1 MSGVRSTTHH
11 LPRGHRSALLFI
23 SPWLIGFALLIAYPF
38 AASLYWSFTQYDLV
52 DPPRMVGSE
61 HYETLVRELASGE
74 GLGEAVWNTF
84 YYAIFSVPLSIAL
97 GIGLAVMLSWQIRG
111 QAAFRTLLY
120 LPAVVP
126 VVATAALWMWL
137 LEPKDGL
144 VNYLLGFDRGQGPGW
159 FKGLGE
165 AFVFNGS
172 FGSKD
177 GLILMS
183 LWGVGNFMIIYLAA
197 LGDIPRQLYEAAEL
211 DGAGPVRRFWHITL
225 PMLTPVIFFNLVMGV
240 IQAVQAFTQIYIVSE
255 GQGGPSGSTM
265 MISLHLFLSAF
276 RDQRMGYASAVAWM
290 LFAIILLVTFLLF
303 RTSRYWVHYQG
314 PQAR

>member
-1 MSGVRSTTHH
+1 MSQSPPKLLAGRFRT
-11 LPRGHRSALLFI
+11 GLLFI
-23 SPWLIGFALLIAYPF
+23 SPWLVGFALLVAFPF

-52 DPPRMVGSE
+52 DAPRPVGMK
-61 HYETLVRELASGE
+61 HYETLAKEFVAGE
-74 GLGEAVWNTF
+74 GFGEAVWNTF
-84 YYAIFSVPLSIAL
+84 YYAVFSVPLSIAL
-97 GIGLAVMLSWQIRG
+97 GIGLAVMLSWQVRG
-111 QAAFRTLLY
+111 QAVFRTLLY

-137 LEPKDGL
+137 LDPLNGF
-144 VNYLLGFDRGQGPGW
+144 VNHALGYESGQGPGW

-165 AFVFNGS
+165 VFVLRGS
-172 FGSKD
+172 PGSKD

-197 LGDIPRQLYEAAEL
+197 LGDVPKQLYEAAEL

-225 PMLTPVIFFNLVMGV
+225 PMLSPVIFFNLVMGM
-240 IQAVQAFTQIYIVSE
+240 IQAVQTFTQIYIVSE
-255 GQGGPSGSTM
+255 GQGDPEGSTM

-290 LFAIILLVTFLLF
+290 LFVAILIVTVLLF
-303 RTSRYWVHYQG
+303 RTSKYWVHYQG
-314 PQAR
+314 MPR